1 VRWPEIIDFQ
11 NKKWVVKSKI
21 QGNRVDDHTQLKKM
35 YGCDLVLKNNQN
47 IFFILDKIIDVEFEE
62 LS

>member
-1 VRWPEIIDFQ
+1 MELIDFQ

-21 QGNRVDDHTQLKKM
+21 PGNRVDDHTKLKKM

-47 IFFILDKIIDVEFEE
+47 IFFILDEVIDVEFEDI
-62 LS
+62 